1 MLLYDVYIML
11 HGENYYKRYRLKG
24 REERF
29 ADLEELLSIYSR
41 AHLIDGYFMFELEDT
56 EDDE

>member
-1 MLLYDVYIML
+1 MGML